1 MLNFGMSHFSYS
13 SRQDVPVLQDFNLI
27 VPANTT
33 TALVGAS
40 GGGKT
45 TVVSLLQR
53 FYDVNSGS
61 ITVDGNDIRSLDLK
75 WLRQHIGSVQQEP
88 QLFGM
93 SVRDNVCYGVDREV
107 SDEEVI
113 AACKVSCT
121 VSYDL
126 VPSSVLLY
134 TY

>member
-1 MLNFGMSHFSYS
+1 MKGDVEFRNVHFSYS

-53 FYDVNSGS
+53 FYDVNSGF
-61 ITVDGNDIRSLDLK
+61 NHCRRERHSLVGLTSGYASTLGLCNK
-75 WLRQHIGSVQQEP
+75 SHSSL
-88 QLFGM
+88 
-93 SVRDNVCYGVDREV
+93 VC
-107 SDEEVI
+107 
-113 AACKVSCT
+113 
-121 VSYDL
+121 L
-126 VPSSVLLY
+126 
-134 TY
+134 